1 VEVVQ
6 RVLTLTQESIQ
17 GSTPEVLLAHGVDP
31 GQRPDPERLRGPFG
45 CGPHHDLARE
55 INAYSL

>member
-6 RVLTLTQESIQ
+6 RVLALLQGSTQES
-17 GSTPEVLLAHGVDP
+17 TPEALVAHGVDP

-45 CGPHHDLARE
+45 RGPHHDLARE